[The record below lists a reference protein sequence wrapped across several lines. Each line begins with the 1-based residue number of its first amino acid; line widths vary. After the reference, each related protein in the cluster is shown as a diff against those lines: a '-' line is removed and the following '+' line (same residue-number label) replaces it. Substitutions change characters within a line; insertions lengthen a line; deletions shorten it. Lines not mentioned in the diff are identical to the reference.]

1 LIKRYINRGSILEI
15 GAGGGYFLDEA
26 KKAGFEVSGI
36 ELNGKQAQFINDHLK
51 IDCETAPLNEASF
64 KEKNFDLIYHCDV
77 ISHFYDPIYT
87 FNLINLKL
95 KDKGFVVFETGN
107 LGDVDYQYYKYISCF
122 QYPDHLFFFSE
133 YSLEK
138 LLEQT
143 GFELIKIY
151 KYSIIPQLILSK
163 KTGFIINA
171 VSGAFTRNIL
181 KEKGKGLY
189 DTNNKND
196 RKLNSMSKLK
206 QLAADIHG
214 YLFYCIRYYVGS
226 IYLKKR
232 RPQTIIVVA
241 QKHKM

>member
-1 LIKRYINRGSILEI
+1 M
-15 GAGGGYFLDEA
+15 
-26 KKAGFEVSGI
+26 
-36 ELNGKQAQFINDHLK
+36 
-51 IDCETAPLNEASF
+51 
-64 KEKNFDLIYHCDV
+64 
-77 ISHFYDPIYT
+77 
-87 FNLINLKL
+87 
-95 KDKGFVVFETGN
+95 
-107 LGDVDYQYYKYISCF
+107 
-122 QYPDHLFFFSE
+122 
-133 YSLEK
+133 
-138 LLEQT
+138 LEQT